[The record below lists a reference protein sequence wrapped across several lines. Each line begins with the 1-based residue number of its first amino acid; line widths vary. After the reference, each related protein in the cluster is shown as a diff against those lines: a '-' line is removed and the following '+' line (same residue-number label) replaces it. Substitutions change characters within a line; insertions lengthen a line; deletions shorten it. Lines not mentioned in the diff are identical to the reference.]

1 MDRVKVRRVQSY
13 LFKWERMLL
22 DHLRR
27 LRNTSHGDFQVI
39 VQFTKER
46 IVIHEIGDAR
56 PIVKE
61 LEELEELDN

>member
-1 MDRVKVRRVQSY
+1 MDRLKSRRIQSY
-13 LFKWERMLL
+13 LFRWERMLL

-27 LRNTSHGDFQVI
+27 MRNASHGDFQVI

-61 LEELEELDN
+61 LEELDK

>member
-1 MDRVKVRRVQSY
+1 
-13 LFKWERMLL
+13 MLL

-27 LRNTSHGDFQVI
+27 LRNASRGDFQVI

-61 LEELEELDN
+61 FEGFEELEELDN